1 MVNPYAFT
9 GPVRDPAMFFGRNAL
24 RHDILDG
31 LRRGESFAI
40 TGTIQI
46 GKSSLLFWLR
56 HALREQLKA
65 PAGAALVPVLVRNRD
80 FSGPSL
86 SIVCQRIVDELGAAL
101 SAPESAE
108 DWQRGLR
115 LFSGNL
121 EDGETIRA
129 FAEALATIM
138 RARDADSRLVLMI
151 DDVDRLSQHAWS
163 RVLFDELRQLVQKA
177 SDGVRISLLVTGDF
191 VPWSSPEALRSP
203 FPDIAI
209 TLKTLGLLSADE
221 TGELV
226 TRPTGIDGE
235 SAIVSSI
242 VFETGGHPFLAKYLM
257 NKLVDAIDGDL
268 TRATP
273 EALRGIVDLYFS
285 ERADFRRWALRFTY
299 GDRRAYDLI
308 ASGPGATRDD
318 LLRGLGNRQQ
328 ASRAIQVLVQTG
340 VVREE
345 QPGSD
350 RYVVGGEMFR
360 RWFYDTRQ
368 LSTSTN
374 TEAGVIRSP
383 QQPPLA
389 EEIQFTV
396 YRPNVLRPGEWKTM
410 LAFMHLAHRR
420 PEAPR
425 SEPSPVEQVQT
436 LARQALGKHASQY
449 DHDRAEANSSVPRES
464 EITLVP
470 FAAGLEFRPERRTFL
485 WIDDVHQEQFTVRA
499 RPEADGTIAHGRLSA
514 FLGAILL
521 AEVDI
526 SIRVDS
532 GHPAD
537 EGDAPTQASS
547 ANLYRRVFASYSRKD
562 AEIVR
567 QFELFVRSLGDVYL
581 RDVHDIKPGM
591 DWRTRL
597 RELIQ
602 EADVF
607 QLFWSNNAMRSS
619 HVRAEWEYAL
629 SLNRPGFVRPTYWE
643 DPFPEST
650 ADGLP
655 PEELRRLHFHRLGGN
670 PSTSPANET
679 ILIDEIMAT
688 GHGHEIVI
696 SLSRD
701 VLGPAKSSPVRD
713 ILAPVAVPPRPGGIT
728 QPSPMPDPAPAM
740 PPASRSSL
748 LRVVVAVL
756 VLAGL
761 ILGVLLI

>member
-9 GPVRDPAMFFGRNAL
+9 GPVRDPAMFFGRRTL

-40 TGTIQI
+40 TGTVRI
-46 GKSSLLFWLR
+46 GKSSLLFRLR

-129 FAEALATIM
+129 FTEAIATIM
-138 RARDADSRLVLMI
+138 RARGADSRLVLMI

-285 ERADFRRWALRFTY
+285 ERADFRRWALRFTD

-308 ASGPGATRDD
+308 ASGQGATRDD
-318 LLRGLGNRQQ
+318 LLRGLGNPQQ

-340 VVREE
+340 VVSEE

-374 TEAGVIRSP
+374 TEAVVVRSP
-383 QQPPLA
+383 RQPPL
-389 EEIQFTV
+389 
-396 YRPNVLRPGEWKTM
+396 
-410 LAFMHLAHRR
+410 
-420 PEAPR
+420 
-425 SEPSPVEQVQT
+425 
-436 LARQALGKHASQY
+436 
-449 DHDRAEANSSVPRES
+449 
-464 EITLVP
+464 
-470 FAAGLEFRPERRTFL
+470 
-485 WIDDVHQEQFTVRA
+485 
-499 RPEADGTIAHGRLSA
+499 
-514 FLGAILL
+514 
-521 AEVDI
+521 
-526 SIRVDS
+526 
-532 GHPAD
+532 
-537 EGDAPTQASS
+537 
-547 ANLYRRVFASYSRKD
+547 
-562 AEIVR
+562 
-567 QFELFVRSLGDVYL
+567 
-581 RDVHDIKPGM
+581 
-591 DWRTRL
+591 
-597 RELIQ
+597 
-602 EADVF
+602 
-607 QLFWSNNAMRSS
+607 
-619 HVRAEWEYAL
+619 
-629 SLNRPGFVRPTYWE
+629 
-643 DPFPEST
+643 
-650 ADGLP
+650 
-655 PEELRRLHFHRLGGN
+655 
-670 PSTSPANET
+670 
-679 ILIDEIMAT
+679 
-688 GHGHEIVI
+688 
-696 SLSRD
+696 
-701 VLGPAKSSPVRD
+701 
-713 ILAPVAVPPRPGGIT
+713 
-728 QPSPMPDPAPAM
+728 
-740 PPASRSSL
+740 
-748 LRVVVAVL
+748 
-756 VLAGL
+756 
-761 ILGVLLI
+761 